1 MTAATVADAVARVFA
16 ILVVPPLLVG
26 VIARTKARFAGR
38 VGPPLLQPYYD
49 IAKLLRKASVLS
61 RTTTW
66 VFAAGP
72 MVALIGALVA
82 AALVPIGSGRSL
94 WAFDGDFIVLAYV
107 LGLARYFTMA
117 AALDTGSSFEG
128 MGAARE
134 ATFACLA
141 EPAFILGLLAVAR
154 ATGSLS
160 LSGFLGPA
168 IGHIWSVAGASLV
181 LVAAGLLLVLLA
193 ENSRI
198 PVDDPSTHLELT
210 MVHEVM
216 VLDHGGPVV
225 RRRALRRRDQAVR
238 VRVTAG
244 ADRRPHR
251 RAPIWLAWS
260 TFLSGHDVVAISNGV
275 IETVMARLRMPYVP
289 RAAALRL
296 SVLRA
301 RAGPVGEVTCRPS
314 SIRCS

>member
-1 MTAATVADAVARVFA
+1 MTVASAGDAFARVLA
-16 ILVVPPLLVG
+16 ILVVPPFLLG

-38 VGPPLLQPYYD
+38 AGPPLLQPYYD
-49 IAKLLRKASVLS
+49 LAKLLRKDSVLS

-66 VFAAGP
+66 VFVAGP
-72 MVALIGALVA
+72 VVALIGALVA
-82 AALVPIGSGRSL
+82 AALVPIGDGSAL
-94 WAFDGDFIVLAYV
+94 WTFDGDFIVLAYV

-141 EPAFILGLLAVAR
+141 EPAFVLGLLAIAR

-160 LSGFLGPA
+160 LAGFLGPA
-168 IGHIWSVAGASLV
+168 VVHVWSIAGASLV

-198 PVDDPSTHLELT
+198 PVDDPNTHLELT

-216 VLDHGGPVV
+216 VLDHGGPLFGFVLYGAAIKLFVFASLLV
-225 RRRALRRRDQAVR
+225 RIVIPVAQPL
-238 VRVTAG
+238 
-244 ADRRPHR
+244 
-251 RAPIWLAWS
+251 WLAWPA
-260 TFLSGHDVVAISNGV
+260 FLAGLVAIAVAVGV
-275 IETVMARLRMPYVP
+275 IESVTARLRMPYVP
-289 RAAALRL
+289 AFLLSGCLFCALAL
-296 SVLRA
+296 VLLVR
-301 RAGPVGEVTCRPS
+301 
-314 SIRCS
+314 